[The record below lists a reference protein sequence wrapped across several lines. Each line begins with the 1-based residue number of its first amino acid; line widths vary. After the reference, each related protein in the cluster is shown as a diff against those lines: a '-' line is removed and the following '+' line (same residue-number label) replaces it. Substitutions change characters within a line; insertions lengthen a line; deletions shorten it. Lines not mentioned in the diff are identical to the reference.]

1 MRTRTAGLPVKPR
14 TAGLPVTSLMADL
27 LRHRRAAVLLLLW
40 SAVDSL
46 PALAGGWCVAA
57 TLDDGVLAHRPGV
70 AAAWL
75 LALGGAYVLRA
86 VASRV
91 TTRHLADVV
100 EPLRDAWVTRIV
112 RATLDRGG
120 SDAAVARVTG
130 QTESVRRL
138 TGTLLLNVRDVALSL
153 LAAAVGLA
161 ALSPRVAL
169 LALPCVAL
177 ALALL
182 AWQLRPLAAIHRDAV
197 RAGETLAAETG
208 TTVRALRDLAACGAQ
223 DQALARLSATADR
236 QAALTRALARAGV
249 GRGLAVAVGGHL
261 PVVAMLAA
269 APWLTSDGTMA
280 TGTLAGATTYL
291 YAQVAPLLRTLA
303 QSAASVVLPLLV
315 TVRRLTEAT
324 AATETT
330 RATAAGAAPRPASG
344 SPVPCPDLE
353 FQDVTFAYGP
363 ASEPVLR
370 ELSLTVP
377 YGQHLAVVGPSGIG
391 KSTLADL
398 AAGLARP
405 GSGRVLLGG
414 RPLDT
419 IAPEA
424 VRRTVGL
431 VPQESYVFDGT
442 LRENLTWLR
451 PDRVGDD
458 ELRRAAEALGAQAL
472 VRRLGGFDARTAGDD
487 PGLGAGDRQLLT
499 LLRLYLSPAPLIIL
513 DEATSALGPRA
524 EERVEHAF
532 ARRPGSLLVIAHRMT
547 SALRADRVLVL
558 DGARATAGTHDDLVR
573 SVPAYASL
581 AGHWHEPTTSGE
593 PARR

>member
-1 MRTRTAGLPVKPR
+1 MRTRTAGLPVK
-14 TAGLPVTSLMADL
+14 SLMADL

-75 LALGGAYVLRA
+75 LALGGAYTLRA

-112 RATLDRGG
+112 HAALDRGG

-153 LAAAVGLA
+153 IAAAVGLA

-182 AWQLRPLAAIHRDAV
+182 AWQLGPLAAIHRDAV
-197 RAGETLAAETG
+197 RAGEALAAETG
-208 TTVRALRDLAACGAQ
+208 ATVRALRDLAACGAQ
-223 DQALARLSATADR
+223 DQALARLGATADR

-269 APWLTSDGTMA
+269 APWLTSDGTMTA
-280 TGTLAGATTYL
+280 GTLAGAATYL
-291 YAQVAPLLRTLA
+291 YTQVAPLLRTLA
-303 QSAASVVLPLLV
+303 QSAASVGLPLLV

-324 AATETT
+324 AEAP
-330 RATAAGAAPRPASG
+330 GAAPRPASG
-344 SPVPCPDLE
+344 GGPVSRPDLE

-363 ASEPVLR
+363 ASEPVVR

-398 AAGLARP
+398 AAGLIRP

-414 RPLDT
+414 RPLDAL
-419 IAPEA
+419 APEV
-424 VRRTVGL
+424 VRRTIGL

-442 LRENLTWLR
+442 LRENLTCLR

-458 ELRRAAEALGAQAL
+458 ELRCAAEALGAQTL
-472 VRRLGGFDARTAGDD
+472 VTRLGGFDARTAGDD
-487 PGLGAGDRQLLT
+487 PGLGAADRQLLT

-513 DEATSALGPRA
+513 DEATSALDPRA
-524 EERVEHAF
+524 EERVERAF

-547 SALRADRVLVL
+547 SALRADRTLVL
-558 DGARATAGTHDDLVR
+558 DGTRATAGTHDDLVR

-581 AGHWHEPTTSGE
+581 VGHWHEPPASGE
-593 PARR
+593 PARPDLLEHSRRSP